1 MNTTTLYAELIVI
14 GSGAAIFI
22 VLLFYSLFGD
32 TSWYSKLGGLASV
45 GSVVS
50 LIPVLAVLYLLG
62 IVINNVGYLLS
73 KGLEKRLRREKLSEI
88 GHEYEEIRNALY
100 TSADVKDLIEDF
112 KFRRS
117 KIRICRGWFINS
129 ILIIIALITY
139 LYTEKIPHSSV
150 WFWIINVGSLMTGT
164 CVSWWAATDTELEWL
179 KAYAKR
185 RGQPKVNME

>member
-1 MNTTTLYAELIVI
+1 LV
-14 GSGAAIFI
+14 
-22 VLLFYSLFGD
+22 
-32 TSWYSKLGGLASV
+32 
-45 GSVVS
+45 
-50 LIPVLAVLYLLG
+50 PVLAVLYLLG

-73 KGLEKRLRREKLSEI
+73 KDLEKRLRREKLSEI
-88 GHEYEEIRNALY
+88 GHEYEEIRNSLY

-139 LYTEKIPHSSV
+139 LYTEKIPHSLV
-150 WFWIINVGSLMTGT
+150 WFWIINVGLLMTGT

-185 RGQPKVNME
+185 RVQPKVNME